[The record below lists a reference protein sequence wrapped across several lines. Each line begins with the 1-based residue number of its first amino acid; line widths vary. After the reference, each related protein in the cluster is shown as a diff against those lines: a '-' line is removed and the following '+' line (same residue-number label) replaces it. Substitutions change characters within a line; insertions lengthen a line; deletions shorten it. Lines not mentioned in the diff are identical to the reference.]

1 MPPLGLA
8 HREAVFLRVVA
19 DVGCEAVDE
28 LTRHHFTAVVVD
40 SIAEIPRQNL
50 DASALEY
57 SIHDVVDASGYG
69 FRCCVKINSAPAWDY
84 GTKESLVERTENL
97 LSELKKIRYVPCE
110 LSAVSDPRYD
120 CGDMVSLPLDEGTT
134 IDTIVTKI
142 TWRLGRMEI
151 TGTGKNPYLYGI
163 APKKTQIIR
172 ELQQQTTS
180 NKMIFYSF
188 FNSTDVVASGT
199 EVKPLAS
206 VTFVTVEDT
215 SAMFL
220 AQLPV
225 VAAAEDVVTTT
236 SEERTVTVRD
246 SAGAEATVLDAN
258 GNPLTLTLTTVNTDT
273 RPGTVDLEIFYY
285 LNGSLLEYQMV
296 ERLTAGPHILS
307 LFHPFSE
314 LKGNTSHKFEV
325 KILASGGTVTVAKR
339 ALRATIT
346 GQGLSATTVWDGTLT
361 VEESW
366 ESRAFDLLS
375 FRAKESVTTR
385 VDTDTTGSVVE
396 TVGGQWSLFTL
407 AFGNVSEQ
415 IDATATDV

>member
-220 AQLPV
+220 AQLP
-225 VAAAEDVVTTT
+225 D
-236 SEERTVTVRD
+236 
-246 SAGAEATVLDAN
+246 
-258 GNPLTLTLTTVNTDT
+258 
-273 RPGTVDLEIFYY
+273 
-285 LNGSLLEYQMV
+285 
-296 ERLTAGPHILS
+296 
-307 LFHPFSE
+307 
-314 LKGNTSHKFEV
+314 KF
-325 KILASGGTVTVAKR
+325 
-339 ALRATIT
+339 
-346 GQGLSATTVWDGTLT
+346 
-361 VEESW
+361 
-366 ESRAFDLLS
+366 
-375 FRAKESVTTR
+375 
-385 VDTDTTGSVVE
+385 
-396 TVGGQWSLFTL
+396 
-407 AFGNVSEQ
+407 
-415 IDATATDV
+415 